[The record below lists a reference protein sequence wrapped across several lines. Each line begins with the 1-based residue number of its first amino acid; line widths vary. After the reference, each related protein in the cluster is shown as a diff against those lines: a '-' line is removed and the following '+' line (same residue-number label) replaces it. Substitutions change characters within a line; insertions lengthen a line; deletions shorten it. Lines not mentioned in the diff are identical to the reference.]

1 MRFMRDVSP
10 STYFSFLVYINRY
23 WYDAE
28 WGLYSKTSYKVVL
41 KYSNIHLLL
50 LDDHRLG
57 ALFQH
62 DLASLDSFIKNSYSV
77 QKGGGVVVW
86 CGLVGGGGAVDKACR
101 VGPRP

>member
-86 CGLVGGGGAVDKACR
+86 CGLVGGGVAVDKA
-101 VGPRP
+101 